1 MPAMPFARGLW
12 SAGRIVLLLAALGLT
27 FAASAVLGLRLALR
41 TREVPVP
48 DLIGQSVAAATARLA
63 ADGLTVRVDS
73 SRREHPGVA
82 PDRIAQ
88 QDPAPGVST
97 RRPRAVRVWLKA
109 PARAT
114 LVPALTGGSE
124 RTARI
129 RADQAGVQLETP
141 AAIADDRP
149 AGTVLAQWPPAGAP
163 GETVRV
169 LVSAGPQAW
178 PVLLP
183 DLTGQDAT
191 QSAADLK
198 AAGFRVVLVPR
209 RRPAGQIAGV
219 VAAQDPRAGSPAAAP
234 GTITLE
240 VYR

>member
-1 MPAMPFARGLW
+1 MSFASGLW
-12 SAGRIVLLLAALGLT
+12 SAGRILLLLAALGLT

-48 DLIGQSVAAATARLA
+48 DLIGQSVPAATTRLA
-63 ADGLTVRVDS
+63 ADGLTVRVDT
-73 SRREHPGVA
+73 SRRERPGVS

-97 RRPRAVRVWLKA
+97 RRPRAVRVWLQA
-109 PARAT
+109 PVRAT

-129 RADQAGVQLETP
+129 RADQAGVRLE
-141 AAIADDRP
+141 AAAAVADDRP
-149 AGTVLAQWPPAGAP
+149 AGAVLAQWPPAGAT
-163 GETVRV
+163 GDSVWL
-169 LVSAGPQAW
+169 LVSEGPQAW

-191 QSAADLK
+191 QAAADLK
-198 AAGFRVVLVPR
+198 AAGLRVVILPR
-209 RRPAGQIAGV
+209 RRPAGTAAGL
-219 VAAQDPRAGSPAAAP
+219 VAAQDPRAGSPAGAP
-234 GTITLE
+234 DTITLE
-240 VYR
+240 VFR